1 MKSQSAKRYPPE
13 LRERAVRMLLEH
25 RDDYDSETVSSWQ
38 IVADRPNQLW
48 CADFTYGVPAVQGE
62 HGCSNEPRVVCLEC

>member
-25 RDDYDSETVSSWQ
+25 RDEYDSEPDVPYRQKSGAITTPYEPGCVSIKMMS
-38 IVADRPNQLW
+38 
-48 CADFTYGVPAVQGE
+48 
-62 HGCSNEPRVVCLEC
+62 VVVSAPSALMMVD

>member
-25 RDDYDSETVSSWQ
+25 RDEYDS
-38 IVADRPNQLW
+38 
-48 CADFTYGVPAVQGE
+48 
-62 HGCSNEPRVVCLEC
+62 